1 MRGYGD
7 FEAEKEAVVRRQ
19 SRGGPNIFLLL
30 HVFATAKQ
38 PLNVDSNAPFSP
50 AEVVAAPAAEAK
62 ASVASEAA
70 SVVLLACACLR
81 LCGCALL
88 GTFYTRSSSSTSSTT
103 PLYSTLTSFPIQLEL
118 PFSTPSSFFSSQWLV
133 AAAAVDRQSFDMH
146 ESPDE

>member
-50 AEVVAAPAAEAK
+50 AAVVAAAK

-88 GTFYTRSSSSTSSTT
+88 GTFYTRSSSSSTSSTT
-103 PLYSTLTSFPIQLEL
+103 TLSTLRVYSYFFPYSIRATFFYSFQFLLQP
-118 PFSTPSSFFSSQWLV
+118 V
-133 AAAAVDRQSFDMH
+133 VVAAAVDRQSFDMH